1 VLWVEMWR
9 SAIFDERLA
18 ESVRRSSETW
28 IEQIAG
34 LIDEAQAAGSVGRDV
49 NVDDATVRL
58 SAVVDGLGLQ
68 ILTGILSHDR
78 AAELIT
84 GALEMEL
91 GLTQTTRSSA

>member
-1 VLWVEMWR
+1 
-9 SAIFDERLA
+9 
-18 ESVRRSSETW
+18 
-28 IEQIAG
+28 
-34 LIDEAQAAGSVGRDV
+34 
-49 NVDDATVRL
+49 VRL

-91 GLTQTTRSSA
+91 GITQTTRSSA